1 VLRRRDPRRRA
12 AVPRHAVIIAID
24 GEVSPAEVI
33 PTLNRFLRDPVP
45 EEALM
50 MPLDAKQPAAPTA
63 TGEPAQ
69 SFEYRGVTVRR
80 IQRVATAVGTV
91 KFAWRARVDVDSRG
105 HSVTADSVAELG
117 DKIDTILDGKK

>member
-1 VLRRRDPRRRA
+1 LTEKSAWQRSSQRSIVSCGSQKIVVRRRA
-12 AVPRHAVIIAID
+12 AACVERI
-24 GEVSPAEVI
+24 
-33 PTLNRFLRDPVP
+33 LYQKRL
-45 EEALM
+45 LM
-50 MPLDAKQPAAPTA
+50 MPLDAKEPAAPSA

-91 KFAWRARVDVDSRG
+91 TFAWRARVDVGSRG
-105 HSVTADSVAELG
+105 HSVTANSVAEVG